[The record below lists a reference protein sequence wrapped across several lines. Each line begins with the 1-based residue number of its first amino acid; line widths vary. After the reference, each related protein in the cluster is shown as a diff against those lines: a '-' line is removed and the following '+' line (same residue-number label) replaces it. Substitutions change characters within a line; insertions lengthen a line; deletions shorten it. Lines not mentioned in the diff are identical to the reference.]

1 MITETS
7 VAMSIGESEGHKLVM
22 TTIKFEETTLD
33 NWDTTEPIKTT
44 TDVEDEETVA
54 EDSP

>member
-33 NWDTTEPIKTT
+33 NWDTTEPIKTN

-54 EDSP
+54 DDPP